1 MNVAPFELSS
11 CPAVRASDAAAT
23 RSTLRVLSSLPA
35 RWRVALP
42 PFEAVTLTVVGPERE
57 ARLPEPPARPD
68 PSPTDA
74 IVLAMSRGGALG
86 RLTLTS
92 SFAARLVDAAL
103 GARGALSSARALG
116 PAERGVLVALLA
128 PAFDVIGWSLRLGPA
143 PELTGVRAPL
153 TLQIEGPIGAGALR
167 LDLPASTASTVG
179 PVDHWRSRAG
189 DLPVVAR
196 VEIAATE
203 LPAASL
209 VGLAPG
215 DALVFDGRGAAGYLA
230 DAHEGFDEGF
240 EEKSWEGRLVI
251 GAHAAPLRIAPTGLL
266 ELAGDFEMTGT
277 PKIERT
283 VAIAREGTMDVSGP
297 TEKAISVLAA
307 APIEVVAELA
317 RITLRGDE
325 VLGLAPGVVLT
336 LPGNRRQA
344 IALRV
349 GGEIWAEGELVDVDG
364 ELGVRVVR
372 LLRTDT

>member
-1 MNVAPFELSS
+1 VVNVAPFELSR

-23 RSTLRVLSSLPA
+23 RSALRLLSSLPA
-35 RWRVALP
+35 RWRVELP
-42 PFEAVTLTVVGPERE
+42 PFETVTLTVVGPERE
-57 ARLPEPPARPD
+57 PRLPEAPARPD
-68 PSPTDA
+68 PLPTDA
-74 IVLAMSRGGALG
+74 IVLAMSRGGDLG

-128 PAFDVIGWSLRLGPA
+128 PAFDFIGWALRLGPA
-143 PELTGVRAPL
+143 PELTGVRALL
-153 TLQIEGPIGAGALR
+153 TLQIEGPVGAGALR

-179 PVDHWRSRAG
+179 LIDHWRSRGG

-203 LPAASL
+203 LAAASL

-230 DAHEGFDEGF
+230 DADEG
-240 EEKSWEGRLVI
+240 SWEGRLVI
-251 GAHAAPLRIAPTGLL
+251 GAHAAPVRIAPTGLL

-277 PKIERT
+277 PIERT
-283 VAIAREGTMDVSGP
+283 VAIAREGPMDVSGP

-317 RITLRGDE
+317 RVTLRGDE

-336 LPGNRRQA
+336 LPANRRQA

-372 LLRTDT
+372 LLRTDG

>member
-1 MNVAPFELSS
+1 VVNVAPFELSS
-11 CPAVRASDAAAT
+11 CPAVRASEAAAT
-23 RSTLRVLSSLPA
+23 RSALRLLSSLPA
-35 RWRVALP
+35 RWRVELP
-42 PFEAVTLTVVGPERE
+42 PFETVTLTVVGLERE
-57 ARLPEPPARPD
+57 PRLPVAPARPD
-68 PSPTDA
+68 PLPTDA
-74 IVLAMSRGGALG
+74 IVLAMSRGGDLG

-103 GARGALSSARALG
+103 GARGALSSARVLG

-128 PAFDVIGWSLRLGPA
+128 PAFDIIGWSLQLGPA
-143 PELTGVRAPL
+143 PELTGVRALL
-153 TLQIEGPIGAGALR
+153 TLQIEGPVGAGALR

-179 PVDHWRSRAG
+179 LIDHWRSRG
-189 DLPVVAR
+189 GNLPVIAR

-209 VGLAPG
+209 FGLAPG

-230 DAHEGFDEGF
+230 DTDEGFDEG
-240 EEKSWEGRLVI
+240 SWEGRLVI
-251 GAHAAPLRIAPTGLL
+251 GAHAAPVRIAPTGLL
-266 ELAGDFEMTGT
+266 KLAGDFEMTGT

-283 VAIAREGTMDVSGP
+283 VAITREGTMDVSGP

-317 RITLRGDE
+317 RVTLRGDE

-336 LPGNRRQA
+336 LPTNRRQA

-349 GGEIWAEGELVDVDG
+349 GGEVWAEGELVDVEG

-372 LLRTDT
+372 LLRTNG